1 MTKLAAGFGRHS
13 PGDGGEPG
21 PSPGLPAEIVA
32 DLARRPVPADLPRR
46 LWAIG
51 GATAKIGVAYLAAW
65 LRNWPRG
72 VADDPA
78 ATRVHLRA
86 AREILAT
93 MGYLRGG
100 LLKAGQMLAS
110 CSEPLP
116 GEFAE
121 ALERLHFQAPPMHFS
136 LLREHFRNELGC
148 EPEDAFA
155 TFETRAM
162 AAASLGQVH
171 RARLESG
178 QAVAVKVQ
186 YPGIARAIRSDFAG
200 LRALLLPL
208 RLAGDWESVKAQIED
223 LLRIVEGETDYLAE
237 AAALREARALFREG
251 DGIVVP
257 RVYPEHSSRRVL
269 TMELLEGVHLT
280 EFLAGDPPQD
290 LRDLYGAKVLRALE
304 RLRCA
309 GRLLHG
315 DPHPGNFLFNPRGE
329 LGLIDMGC
337 VRRIDRDD
345 WAWYLRVERALR
357 GGAGDAASARA
368 LVAAGPDEVLEPE
381 RAELLAAWWRWMA
394 RSFQHQGPFDFGAE
408 DFFREGTA
416 ALARVLGRCYLRG
429 RPSAALEIR
438 ARMGTALVLHR
449 LRARVDVRAIWEHE
463 RAAARCH
470 SP

>member
-1 MTKLAAGFGRHS
+1 MTTWAAGFGSGFPAGGDEAGS
-13 PGDGGEPG
+13 P
-21 PSPGLPAEIVA
+21 SGLPESILA

-51 GATAKIGVAYLAAW
+51 GATAKVGAAYIAAW

-72 VADDPA
+72 VAANAA

-86 AREILAT
+86 AGEILAT

-110 CSEPLP
+110 CPELLP

-121 ALERLHFQAPPMHFS
+121 VLEQLHFEAPPMHFS

-155 TFETRAM
+155 TFETRAI

-208 RLAGDWESVKAQIED
+208 RLAGDWESVKAQIDD

-237 AAALREARALFREG
+237 AAALREARALFHEG

-269 TMELLEGVHLT
+269 TMELLGGVHLS

-290 LRDLYGAKVLRALE
+290 LRDLYGAKVLRVLA

-309 GRLLHG
+309 GRLLYG

-329 LGLIDMGC
+329 LGLIDLGC

-345 WAWYLRVERALR
+345 WEWYLRVEQALR
-357 GGAGDAASARA
+357 GGADDVASARA
-368 LVAAGPDEVLEPE
+368 LVAASPDEVLEPDQE
-381 RAELLAAWWRWMA
+381 ELLVALWRWMA
-394 RSFQHQGPFDFGAE
+394 RAFRHEGPFDFGSD
-408 DFFREGTA
+408 DFFREGTV
-416 ALARVLGRCYLRG
+416 ALARVLGRRYLRG

-438 ARMGTALVLHR
+438 ARMGMALVLHR
-449 LRARVDVRAIWEHE
+449 LRARVDVRSIWEHE
-463 RAAARCH
+463 RAAARG
-470 SP
+470 PAP